1 MVPPIQNGMSMKKKS
16 TLVYPTM
23 LSVVRPVP
31 HGDGLPVPEPPD
43 NFTMYSDNEDSVS
56 SNSEGQQPSASRDAE
71 YLPSTGSS
79 NHKITEGEL
88 NGLIRDLE
96 LPKKNGR
103 TLGIKVTTVE
113 FTTPLRTRNQEFE
126 QFFKTVGYFT
136 YCKDIDGLFD
146 AMHMR
151 HSPEQWR
158 LFIDA
163 SKTSLKTVL
172 LHNGIKLPSI
182 PVAYAP
188 SPKETYTT
196 VNNILVNV
204 YYKKYDWEFCGDSK
218 VIAVL

>member
-1 MVPPIQNGMSMKKKS
+1 MG
-16 TLVYPTM
+16 
-23 LSVVRPVP
+23 
-31 HGDGLPVPEPPD
+31 
-43 NFTMYSDNEDSVS
+43 
-56 SNSEGQQPSASRDAE
+56 
-71 YLPSTGSS
+71 
-79 NHKITEGEL
+79 
-88 NGLIRDLE
+88 
-96 LPKKNGR
+96 
-103 TLGIKVTTVE
+103 
-113 FTTPLRTRNQEFE
+113 
-126 QFFKTVGYFT
+126 
-136 YCKDIDGLFD
+136 
-146 AMHMR
+146 

-163 SKTSLKTVL
+163 SKASLKADL